1 MPTQEQLQK
10 YAKLL
15 IGTGC
20 ALKKGQPVLISA
32 PVEIAPFVRLAAK
45 AAWELGAG
53 DVTIQWSDPAIDKLR
68 YQNGDEALFDATP
81 AWEVALLETAAKQ
94 GAAVLRLGGGPQADD
109 RQNEG
114 GPPGLSQVQ
123 RRSGQGHHHP
133 LRRRGPHRR
142 LG

>member
-1 MPTQEQLQK
+1 MITEDRLYK

-15 IGTGC
+15 VGTGC

-81 AWEVALLETAAKQ
+81 AWEDRKST
-94 GAAVLRLGGGPQADD
+94 RLNSSHIATSRMPSSA
-109 RQNEG
+109 
-114 GPPGLSQVQ
+114 
-123 RRSGQGHHHP
+123 
-133 LRRRGPHRR
+133 
-142 LG
+142 